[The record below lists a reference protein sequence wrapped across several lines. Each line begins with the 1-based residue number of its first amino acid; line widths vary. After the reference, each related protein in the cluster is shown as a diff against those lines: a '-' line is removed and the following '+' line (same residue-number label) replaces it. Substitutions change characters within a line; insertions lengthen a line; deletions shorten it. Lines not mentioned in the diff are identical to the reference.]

1 MNQSERGKENLES
14 INDRN
19 DEGVDKAGG
28 KSGKSNGE
36 AAGGDRD
43 DVPGGAYN
51 VPRGMAEEVSEED
64 ALKRDKQERPE
75 R

>member
-1 MNQSERGKENLES
+1 MNQSERGRENLES

-19 DEGVDKAGG
+19 EERIDRAG
-28 KSGKSNGE
+28 GKSNGE

-51 VPRGMAEEVSEED
+51 VPSGMADDVSEES
-64 ALKRDKQERPE
+64 ALKGGKQ
-75 R
+75 